1 TASGLMID
9 RVRSSAI
16 GNSPLGGPLKAR
28 GYHEKNPRQNAGL
41 GFFAMV
47 NSIPSQRGLHTAP

>member
-1 TASGLMID
+1 M
-9 RVRSSAI
+9 
-16 GNSPLGGPLKAR
+16 GGPLKAR

-47 NSIPSQRGLHTAP
+47 NSISLAICLHTAP